1 MTSPAKAI
9 RIAVLAMGGEGGG
22 VLANWIVDLGEQNG
36 YIAQLT
42 SVPGVAQRTGATIY
56 YIELFPASAAKN
68 GRAPVMALM
77 PVPGDVDIVIAS
89 ELMEA
94 GRAIQRGIVTPDRTT
109 LIASTN
115 RVFAMTEK
123 IVMDDGRIE
132 DAKIL
137 EACQIAAKRLVA
149 MDMSAIAE
157 QSGSHI
163 SAVMFGALAGAAVL
177 PFERSAFEATIARGG
192 VGGKATERAFANAF
206 DAARSDKPA
215 SLPPANTPTALT
227 APVAADNPAVAA
239 LQVDARATL
248 PGVALDIVEEGIR
261 RTADYQ
267 DPAYAKLYLDRLKE
281 IASLDR
287 DQGDGTRKLTIETA
301 RQLALAM
308 TYEDTIRVAE
318 LKTRRDRFARVAKE
332 VGLRDGQIVE
342 IAEFLHPRLQEI
354 AETVP
359 AKFGR
364 FLLTNPLASRIVTG
378 MTRSGR
384 IVRTTTI
391 TGFLLMRVVA
401 SRKPHRRG
409 TLRYADEQASID
421 AWLTDVK
428 RAVTVDPAL
437 ALEAVECRNLVK
449 GYGDTH
455 ARGKS
460 NYAQIIGELRK
471 MDAKSSN
478 PAAIAQLRKA
488 ANADDSGAKLSEAI
502 ARMNASGSPRADR
515 ATAFIT
521 PAV

>member
-1 MTSPAKAI
+1 MSMSAKAI
-9 RIAVLAMGGEGGG
+9 RIAILAMGGEGGG
-22 VLANWIVDLGEQNG
+22 VLANWIVDLGENNG

-56 YIELFPASAAKN
+56 YLELFPQAAAEN

-77 PVPGDVDIVIAS
+77 PVPGDVDIVVAS

-149 MDMSAIAE
+149 LDMSRVAE

-163 SAVMFGALAGAAVL
+163 SAVMFGALAGAGVL
-177 PFERSAFEATIARGG
+177 PFERAAFEATLARGG
-192 VGGKATERAFANAF
+192 VGGKATERAFAAAF
-206 DAARSDKPA
+206 DTARAGKA
-215 SLPPANTPTALT
+215 VTLPEIANPTAAVT
-227 APVAADNPAVAA
+227 TVVPDIPAVAA
-239 LQVDARATL
+239 LLIDARATL
-248 PGVALDIVEEGIR
+248 PGIALDFAEEGIR

-267 DPAYAKLYLDRLKE
+267 DADYAKLYLDRLKG

-287 DQGDGTRKLTIETA
+287 DHGDGTRKLTVEAA

-308 TYEDTIRVAE
+308 TFEDTIRVAE
-318 LKTRRDRFARVAKE
+318 LKTRRDRFERVATE
-332 VGLRDGQIVE
+332 VGLRQGQIVE

-359 AKFGR
+359 AGLGR
-364 FLLTNPLASRIVTG
+364 FLLKNPIARRVVSALTS
-378 MTRSGR
+378 SGKV
-384 IVRTTTI
+384 VRTTTI
-391 TGFLLMRVVA
+391 TGFLMMRAVA

-409 TLRYADEQASID
+409 TLRYADEQTGIE
-421 AWLTDVK
+421 AWLADVK
-428 RAVTVDPAL
+428 RACAFDTAL
-437 ALEAVECRNLVK
+437 ALEIVECRNLVK

-455 ARGKS
+455 ARGKA
-460 NYAQIIGELRK
+460 NYASIIAIARNMSAKQSDPAIIASLRK
-471 MDAKSSN
+471 T
-478 PAAIAQLRKA
+478 
-488 ANADDSGAKLSEAI
+488 ANADDSGAKLKAAI
-502 ARMNASGSPRADR
+502 ERFQQR
-515 ATAFIT
+515 
-521 PAV
+521 PAVKGNVSDFISAN

>member
-1 MTSPAKAI
+1 MNTPSLKAI
-9 RIAVLAMGGEGGG
+9 RIAILAMGGEGGG
-22 VLANWIVDLGEQNG
+22 VLANWIVDLGEHNG

-56 YIELFPASAAKN
+56 YLELFPAAAAKD
-68 GRAPVMALM
+68 GRAPVLALM
-77 PVPGDVDIVIAS
+77 PVPGDVDIVVAS

-123 IVMDDGRIE
+123 IVMDDGRVE

-149 MDMSAIAE
+149 MDMARLAE

-163 SAVMFGALAGAAVL
+163 SAVMFGAVAGAGVL

-192 VGGKATERAFANAF
+192 VGGKATEKAFALAF
-206 DAARSDKPA
+206 DAARSEAPAALPVPA
-215 SLPPANTPTALT
+215 SPSAAAIAAPAS
-227 APVAADNPAVAA
+227 PAVAA
-239 LQVDARATL
+239 LLVDARATL
-248 PGVALDIVEEGIR
+248 PGNALEFVEEGIR

-267 DPAYAKLYLDRLKE
+267 DADYAKAYLTRLKD
-281 IASLDR
+281 IAAFDR
-287 DQGDGTRKLTIETA
+287 DHGDGTRKLTVETA

-318 LKTRRDRFARVAKE
+318 LKTRRDRFDRVAQE
-332 VGLRDGQIVE
+332 VGKRDGQIVE

-359 AKFGR
+359 AGLGR
-364 FLLTNPLASRIVTG
+364 FLLSNPIARKLVAS

-384 IVRTTTI
+384 VVKTTSI
-391 TGFLLMRVVA
+391 TGFLLMRAVA

-409 TLRYADEQASID
+409 TLRYAEEQIGID
-421 AWLTDVK
+421 AWLADVK
-428 RAVTVDPAL
+428 RAAAFDPAL
-437 ALEAVECRNLVK
+437 AMELVECRNLVK

-455 ARGKS
+455 ARGRA
-460 NYAQIIGELRK
+460 NYAAIVAEARK
-471 MDAKSSN
+471 MNAGSSQ
-478 PAAIAQLRKA
+478 PAVIAALRKA
-488 ANADDSGAKLSEAI
+488 ANADESGAKLRAAI
-502 ARMNASGSPRADR
+502 AARQTGPASSEQVA
-515 ATAFIT
+515 AFIR
-521 PAV
+521 PAG